1 MRHFEMDKLQARG
14 GSVGKSKHHESAIKQ
29 VCGKANYVDD
39 FAEPAGCLHGYPVL
53 APVAAGFITSIDT
66 KEAENLQGVKRI
78 FSAKD
83 VPGKIDIG
91 PVFPGDILL
100 TDHEIEYFHQPVLF
114 VVADSYDTARKAARL
129 VKINCEETEAVL
141 DIHEAIAKQNWVRP
155 PHSLQRGDADSA
167 IKSAKH
173 QISGELLVGGQEHFY
188 LEGQVA
194 MTQLNEDGGIFVQ
207 SSSQHPTEVQ
217 HLVAKILKKP
227 FNFVTVEMRRMG
239 GGFGGKETQAAPWAC
254 LAALATYH
262 LESPVKVRLAR
273 ADDFRL
279 TGKRHPFYNNYTAGF
294 DENGL
299 IEGVHIEVNGNCGYS
314 PDLSDAIVDRAMFHA
329 DNAYYYPAAKIVGNR
344 CKLNT
349 VSHTA
354 FRGFGGPQGMIM
366 AELIM
371 DDIAA
376 KLGQDPLTIR
386 KANLYRPGRDVT
398 PYHQKVEQHVL
409 AGMIETIEKDAQYWE
424 RKEAIKAFNKTSP
437 FVKKGLALTPVKF
450 GISFTVQHLNQA
462 GALIHIYSDG
472 SIHLNHGGTEMGQG
486 LNTKVAQI
494 VAHAFGVDFETVGV
508 TATRTDKVPN
518 TSPTAASSGTDLN
531 GMAALNAAN
540 TIKDRLIEFVA
551 SHFEVEAESIEFN
564 DNKIIHAKGEMS
576 FAELAELAYMKRI
589 SLSSTGYY
597 ATPKIHYDR
606 AKAEGR
612 PFFYFSHG
620 VALSEVEIDILT
632 GENTVTRADI
642 LHDVGNSLN
651 PALDIGQIEGAF
663 IQGMGWLT
671 TEELQWKDSGELA
684 SSGPA
689 TYKIPAIGDTPTEF
703 NVSLF
708 DSANPET
715 SVFRSKAVG
724 EPPFMLGFS
733 VWSAIRNAI
742 SSLADYKY
750 APDLNTP
757 ATPETVLNAVVATK
771 QWAADNLG
779 ANVGTDLDTKD
790 EGASHV

>member
-66 KEAENLQGVKRI
+66 QEAENLKGVIRI

-141 DIHEAIAKQNWVRP
+141 DIHEAIEKQNWVRP

-173 QISGELLVGGQEHFY
+173 QISGELSVGGQEHFY

-409 AGMIETIEKDAQYWE
+409 AGMIETIEKD
-424 RKEAIKAFNKTSP
+424 T
-437 FVKKGLALTPVKF
+437 
-450 GISFTVQHLNQA
+450 
-462 GALIHIYSDG
+462 
-472 SIHLNHGGTEMGQG
+472 
-486 LNTKVAQI
+486 
-494 VAHAFGVDFETVGV
+494 
-508 TATRTDKVPN
+508 
-518 TSPTAASSGTDLN
+518 
-531 GMAALNAAN
+531 
-540 TIKDRLIEFVA
+540 
-551 SHFEVEAESIEFN
+551 
-564 DNKIIHAKGEMS
+564 
-576 FAELAELAYMKRI
+576 
-589 SLSSTGYY
+589 
-597 ATPKIHYDR
+597 
-606 AKAEGR
+606 
-612 PFFYFSHG
+612 
-620 VALSEVEIDILT
+620 
-632 GENTVTRADI
+632 
-642 LHDVGNSLN
+642 
-651 PALDIGQIEGAF
+651 
-663 IQGMGWLT
+663 
-671 TEELQWKDSGELA
+671 
-684 SSGPA
+684 
-689 TYKIPAIGDTPTEF
+689 
-703 NVSLF
+703 
-708 DSANPET
+708 
-715 SVFRSKAVG
+715 
-724 EPPFMLGFS
+724 
-733 VWSAIRNAI
+733 
-742 SSLADYKY
+742 
-750 APDLNTP
+750 
-757 ATPETVLNAVVATK
+757 
-771 QWAADNLG
+771 
-779 ANVGTDLDTKD
+779 
-790 EGASHV
+790 